1 MNGYTD
7 YRGGECL
14 RNTYAKYYN
23 NKIKKTKFDIE
34 DIQITLGAS
43 DAIMSCLMTI
53 CLNKNDKVL
62 LIEPFFS
69 DYKLYCKML
78 NIKYT
83 SIHIKDIIN
92 KKVKNMKKCKAI
104 LFSNPNNPSGYVFN
118 KEEIENIIRLA
129 KKYGLYIISDEV
141 YSEIIYDS
149 FISFAEYDYEKIII
163 VDSVSKKFNNCG
175 ARIGCI
181 ITKNSK
187 LINNLAKI
195 YDSRISISNTE
206 QLAVCNMF
214 NNMNEIFKENIFIY
228 TKRRDAVLNFL
239 ERQNIIEYEIPKGG
253 VFFVL
258 TLPVEDSEVFA
269 NWLLNKYRKD
279 NETLAILPAND
290 FYNGEKNKI
299 RLPMTNDSNYI
310 IYGLN
315 ILIDALKKYRKDQE
329 KQKE

>member
-1 MNGYTD
+1 M
-7 YRGGECL
+7 ECL
-14 RNTYAKYYN
+14 RNTYADYYN
-23 NKIKKTKFDIE
+23 NKIKKIKFNNK

-43 DAIMSCLMTI
+43 DAIISSLMTI
-53 CLNKNDKVL
+53 CLNKNNKIMI
-62 LIEPFFS
+62 IEPFFS

-78 NIKYT
+78 KIKYT
-83 SIHIKDIIN
+83 SMHIKELMN
-92 KKVKNMKKCKAI
+92 KKIKNIKKCKAI

-141 YSEIIYDS
+141 YSEIIFDN

-163 VDSVSKKFNNCG
+163 VDSVSKKLNNCG

-181 ITKNSK
+181 ITKDGDFIS
-187 LINNLAKI
+187 NLAKI

-206 QLAVCNMF
+206 QVAVCNMF
-214 NNMNEIFKENIFIY
+214 NNMHEIFRKNIFIY
-228 TKRRDAVLNFL
+228 SNRRNEVLNFL
-239 ERQNIIEYEIPKGG
+239 ESQNIIEYEIPKGG

-290 FYNGEKNKI
+290 FYSKERNRI
-299 RLPMTNDSNYI
+299 RLPITNDSNYI
-310 IYGLN
+310 IHGLN
-315 ILIDALKKYRKDQE
+315 ILIDALKKYREEE
-329 KQKE
+329 K